1 MRRIVEEKIAPP
13 TSVRRDYPPALELI
27 VMRALEKRPD
37 DRYQSAE
44 EMRNDL
50 EEFLD
55 ESGFRTG
62 PRRMA
67 IYLKQ
72 LFAPDAP
79 VTDDGVAQAR
89 QLAEPRFGAQGHR
102 RRRVGRAE
110 LRPAGVVLHAR
121 RGRSGH
127 PPALA
132 VVIAGGAASR
142 SPRAG

>member
-1 MRRIVEEKIAPP
+1 
-13 TSVRRDYPPALELI
+13 
-27 VMRALEKRPD
+27 MRALEKGPA

-44 EMRNDL
+44 ELRNDL

-89 QLAEPRFGAQGHR
+89 PVDPLA
-102 RRRVGRAE
+102 
-110 LRPAGVVLHAR
+110 PAG
-121 RGRSGH
+121 GFS
-127 PPALA
+127 
-132 VVIAGGAASR
+132 IAAAPTFGPKSLSAMAPGGQ
-142 SPRAG
+142 RAGAPSVWLILAIAVALTVLLGVGAMVFIELK